1 MSRYERIIGLL
12 GAGGLEKLKN
22 AKVLIFGV
30 GGVGGYAA
38 EALARTGVGQI
49 HAVDGDVV
57 ADSNINRQIIAL
69 TSTLGKNKAEV
80 FAARAKD
87 INPEIDV
94 RAFPIFFNAE
104 TADTFDFSAYGYVID
119 AVDDVAAKTEIIV
132 RATLA
137 GVPVISAMGAGNKLD
152 PTQFKVSDISKTSVC
167 PLARV
172 MRRKLK
178 ERGVKHCKVVY
189 STEIPVQ
196 RSVPP
201 ASVAFVP
208 SVAGLIIAGEV
219 IRDIAGVSPGEN
231 NE

>member
-94 RAFPIFFNAE
+94 RAFPIFLNAE
-104 TADTFDFSAYGYVID
+104 TADTFDFSAYEYVID

-132 RATLA
+132 RATM
-137 GVPVISAMGAGNKLD
+137 VPVISAMGAGNKLD

-219 IRDIAGVSPGEN
+219 IRDITGVSPGEN